1 MYTNEGLGLKEIT
14 FIDNE
19 DCIELFERKATGI
32 MDLLDDEMKLP
43 TPKEDHY
50 TVEVY
55 QQNKGQSSLIILSTF
70 FMRNLFQLEG
80 L

>member
-1 MYTNEGLGLKEIT
+1 MYTNEGLGLKQIT

-19 DCIELFERKATGI
+19 DCIELFERKISGI

-43 TPKEDHY
+43 QPREQHY

-55 QQNKGQSSLIILSTF
+55 QQNKGQ
-70 FMRNLFQLEG
+70 
-80 L
+80 